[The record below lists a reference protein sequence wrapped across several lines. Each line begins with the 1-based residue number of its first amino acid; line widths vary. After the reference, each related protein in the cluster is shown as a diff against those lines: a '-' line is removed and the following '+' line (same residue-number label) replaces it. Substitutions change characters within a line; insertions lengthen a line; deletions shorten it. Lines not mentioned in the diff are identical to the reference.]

1 MAEAPLDQPSA
12 TRISF
17 WTSLAAACRILVKYL
32 YSSGGSWCCMGTIAR
47 YPSTISLKRGRWT
60 TARGMA
66 AGVSG
71 RRRAGVRRSSATA
84 TME

>member
-1 MAEAPLDQPSA
+1 MAEAPLVQPAA

-17 WTSLAAACRILVKYL
+17 WTSLAAACRIRTKYL
-32 YSSGGSWCCMGTIAR
+32 YSSGGSWLCRGTIAMH
-47 YPSTISLKRGRWT
+47 PSTISLKRGRWT

-71 RRRAGVRRSSATA
+71 CRCPG
-84 TME
+84 